1 VTSQIT
7 RGTVGHID
15 WGFSAPTTH
24 TRLTALN
31 IMYSKYASIIFKTR
45 NWSKIMMITTYT
57 GKRIIAR
64 PDYSGLQSPEPQRHS
79 TILAKMQKKIEKK
92 HYEIAC
98 YSQTVIILFACLLF
112 ISVHFFNFD
121 HIAYSNI
128 YISTSTALILCLT
141 KIRIEYL
148 ISLTRHCLC
157 LSVFELWV

>member
-1 VTSQIT
+1 MCRRRQWHLSKLQPRKQVT
-7 RGTVGHID
+7 ID
-15 WGFSAPTTH
+15 FRTGCSDLTNYSGNRWAYWLRVPCPNHTH

-112 ISVHFFNFD
+112 ISVHFFQFRSYRVLEYI
-121 HIAYSNI
+121 HID
-128 YISTSTALILCLT
+128 
-141 KIRIEYL
+141 
-148 ISLTRHCLC
+148 
-157 LSVFELWV
+157 